1 MQSELFQTYEN
12 NSKIWEIS
20 ELNASIRKTL
30 EGSHSNV
37 WVRGEISNLKSHSS
51 GHHYFQIKDSL
62 CQIKAVLFRGDARN
76 QFSLPKEGGNF
87 VIFGDLTVYEPRG
100 DYQIRVKHLME
111 EGAGSLRMEF
121 ERLKNQLTLEGLF
134 DNDIKLS
141 IPRFSVRLGLVTSSE
156 GAAIKDFISILERK
170 GWKGQI
176 VLAPSLVQG
185 HSAAEQLIE
194 SIEKI
199 ESLKNPVDVV
209 ILTRG
214 GGSIEDLWAFNNEKL
229 VRKIAACKIPI
240 ISAIGHQTDFVLT
253 DFVADQRAETPS
265 AAAELLSVGY
275 LEQIQKLDLLT
286 SNLDETV
293 KRSIEKVSDTLNLL
307 CLRLKSVSPSHQIEL
322 ANQKL
327 DDLYVRLS
335 LSMSHSLEQRKSS
348 LSFLHNRLE
357 NLNVDNT
364 LKKGYSIIKN
374 IDGKT
379 ITSISE
385 LEKQKKIGVLLKDG
399 EKKIEIQ
406 SRN

>member
-51 GHHYFQIKDSL
+51 GHHYFQIKDSV

-286 SNLDETV
+286 SNLNETV
-293 KRSIEKVSDTLNLL
+293 KRSIEKVSDILNLL
-307 CLRLKSVSPSHQIEL
+307 FLRLKSVSPTHQIEL

-327 DDLYVRLS
+327 DDLYGRLS
-335 LSMSHSLEQRKSS
+335 LSMSHLLEQKKSS

>member
-87 VIFGDLTVYEPRG
+87 VIFGDITVYEPRG

-141 IPRFSVRLGLVTSSE
+141 IPRFSVRLGLITSSE

-199 ESLKNPVDVV
+199 ESLQNPVDVV

-214 GGSIEDLWAFNNEKL
+214 GGSIEDLWAFNDEKL
-229 VRKIAACKIPI
+229 VRKIAACKVPV

-286 SNLDETV
+286 SNLNETV
-293 KRSIEKVSDTLNLL
+293 KRSIEKVSDILNLL
-307 CLRLKSVSPSHQIEL
+307 CLRLKSVSPTHQIEL

-327 DDLYVRLS
+327 DDLYGRLS
-335 LSMSHSLEQRKSS
+335 LSMSHLFEQRKSS

>member
-199 ESLKNPVDVV
+199 ESLQNPVDVI

-214 GGSIEDLWAFNNEKL
+214 GGSIEDLWAFNDEKL
-229 VRKIAACKIPI
+229 VRKIAACKIPV

-286 SNLDETV
+286 SNLNETV
-293 KRSIEKVSDTLNLL
+293 KRSIEKVSDILNLL
-307 CLRLKSVSPSHQIEL
+307 CLRLKSVSPRHQIEL

-327 DDLYVRLS
+327 DDLYGRLS
-335 LSMSHSLEQRKSS
+335 LSMSHLLEQKKSS

>member
-199 ESLKNPVDVV
+199 ESLENPVDVV

-214 GGSIEDLWAFNNEKL
+214 GGSIEDLWAFNDEKL
-229 VRKIAACKIPI
+229 VRKIAACKIPV

-327 DDLYVRLS
+327 DDLYGRLS
-335 LSMSHSLEQRKSS
+335 LSMSHLLEQKKSS

>member
-51 GHHYFQIKDSL
+51 GHHYFQIKDSV

-170 GWKGQI
+170 CWKGQI

-214 GGSIEDLWAFNNEKL
+214 GGSIEDLWAFNDEKL
-229 VRKIAACKIPI
+229 VRKIAACKIPV

-265 AAAELLSVGY
+265 AAAELLSEGY

-286 SNLDETV
+286 SNLNETV
-293 KRSIEKVSDTLNLL
+293 KRSIEKVSDILNLL
-307 CLRLKSVSPSHQIEL
+307 CLRLKSVSPTHQIEL

-327 DDLYVRLS
+327 DDLYGRLS
-335 LSMSHSLEQRKSS
+335 LSMSHLLEQKKSS

-406 SRN
+406 FRN

>member
-87 VIFGDLTVYEPRG
+87 VIFGDITVYEPRG

-199 ESLKNPVDVV
+199 ESLQNPVDVV

-214 GGSIEDLWAFNNEKL
+214 GGSIEDLWAFNDEKL
-229 VRKIAACKIPI
+229 VRKIAACKVPV

-286 SNLDETV
+286 SNLNETV
-293 KRSIEKVSDTLNLL
+293 KRSIEKVSDILNLL
-307 CLRLKSVSPSHQIEL
+307 CLRLKSVSPTHQIEL

-327 DDLYVRLS
+327 DDLYCRLS
-335 LSMSHSLEQRKSS
+335 LSMSHLLEQRKSS

>member
-51 GHHYFQIKDSL
+51 GHHYFQIKDSA

-199 ESLKNPVDVV
+199 ESLENPVDVV

-286 SNLDETV
+286 SNLNETV
-293 KRSIEKVSDTLNLL
+293 KRSIEKVSDILNLL
-307 CLRLKSVSPSHQIEL
+307 FLRLKSVSPTHQIEL

>member
-20 ELNASIRKTL
+20 ELNASIRKAL
-30 EGSHSNV
+30 EGSHSNL

-170 GWKGQI
+170 SWKGQI

-214 GGSIEDLWAFNNEKL
+214 GGSIEDLWAFNDEKL
-229 VRKIAACKIPI
+229 VRKIAACKIPV

-286 SNLDETV
+286 SNLNETV
-293 KRSIEKVSDTLNLL
+293 KRSIEKVSDILNLL
-307 CLRLKSVSPSHQIEL
+307 CLRLKSVSPTHQIEL

-327 DDLYVRLS
+327 DDLYGRLS
-335 LSMSHSLEQRKSS
+335 LSMSHLLEQKKSS

>member
-1 MQSELFQTYEN
+1 ML
-12 NSKIWEIS
+12 
-20 ELNASIRKTL
+20 
-30 EGSHSNV
+30 

-51 GHHYFQIKDSL
+51 GHHYFQIKDSA

-214 GGSIEDLWAFNNEKL
+214 GGSIEDLWAFNDEKL
-229 VRKIAACKIPI
+229 VRKVAACKVPV

-265 AAAELLSVGY
+265 AAAELLSMGY

-286 SNLDETV
+286 SNLNETV
-293 KRSIEKVSDTLNLL
+293 KRSIEKVSTSSIYFVYDSNPLAPAIRLNWLIKNWMTCTVGYL
-307 CLRLKSVSPSHQIEL
+307 FQCLT
-322 ANQKL
+322 
-327 DDLYVRLS
+327 YLS
-335 LSMSHSLEQRKSS
+335 KKSS
-348 LSFLHNRLE
+348 ISFLHNRLE

-399 EKKIEIQ
+399 EKKLKFSPGIKTLKKKF
-406 SRN
+406 

>member
-51 GHHYFQIKDSL
+51 GHHYFQIKDSV

-87 VIFGDLTVYEPRG
+87 VIFGDLTVYELRG

-199 ESLKNPVDVV
+199 ESLKNPVDVI

-214 GGSIEDLWAFNNEKL
+214 GGSIEDLWAFNDEKL
-229 VRKIAACKIPI
+229 VRRIAACKIPV

-286 SNLDETV
+286 SNLNETV
-293 KRSIEKVSDTLNLL
+293 KRSIEKVSDILNLL
-307 CLRLKSVSPSHQIEL
+307 CLRLKSVSPTHQIEL

-327 DDLYVRLS
+327 DDLYGRLS
-335 LSMSHSLEQRKSS
+335 LSMSHLFEQKKSS

-374 IDGKT
+374 IDDKT

>member
-229 VRKIAACKIPI
+229 VRKIAACKIPV

-327 DDLYVRLS
+327 DDLYGRLS
-335 LSMSHSLEQRKSS
+335 LSMSHLLEQKKSS

>member
-30 EGSHSNV
+30 EGSHSNI

-51 GHHYFQIKDSL
+51 GHHYFQIKDSV

-87 VIFGDLTVYEPRG
+87 VIFGDLTVYELRG

-199 ESLKNPVDVV
+199 ESLKNPVDVI

-214 GGSIEDLWAFNNEKL
+214 GGSIEDLWAFNDEKL
-229 VRKIAACKIPI
+229 VRRIAACKIPV

-286 SNLDETV
+286 SNLNETV
-293 KRSIEKVSDTLNLL
+293 KRSIEKVSDILNLL
-307 CLRLKSVSPSHQIEL
+307 CLRLKSVSPTHQIEL

-327 DDLYVRLS
+327 DDLYGRLS
-335 LSMSHSLEQRKSS
+335 LSMSHLFEQKKSS

-374 IDGKT
+374 IDDKT

>member
-20 ELNASIRKTL
+20 ELNASIRKAL
-30 EGSHSNV
+30 EGSHSNL

-185 HSAAEQLIE
+185 HTAAEQLIE

-199 ESLKNPVDVV
+199 ESLENPVDVV

-214 GGSIEDLWAFNNEKL
+214 GGSIEDLWAFNDEKL
-229 VRKIAACKIPI
+229 VRKIAACKIPV

-286 SNLDETV
+286 SNLNETV
-293 KRSIEKVSDTLNLL
+293 KRSIEKVSDILNLL
-307 CLRLKSVSPSHQIEL
+307 CLRLKSVSPTHQIEL

-327 DDLYVRLS
+327 DDLYGRLS
-335 LSMSHSLEQRKSS
+335 LSMSHLLEQKKSS

-385 LEKQKKIGVLLKDG
+385 LKTKENWRFIK
-399 EKKIEIQ
+399 
-406 SRN
+406 RW

>member
-37 WVRGEISNLKSHSS
+37 WVRGEISNLMSHSS

-87 VIFGDLTVYEPRG
+87 VIFGDITVYEPRG

-141 IPRFSVRLGLVTSSE
+141 IPRFSVRLGLITSSE

-199 ESLKNPVDVV
+199 ESLRNPVDVV

-214 GGSIEDLWAFNNEKL
+214 GGSIEDLWAFNDEKL
-229 VRKIAACKIPI
+229 VRKIAACKVPV

-286 SNLDETV
+286 SNLNETV
-293 KRSIEKVSDTLNLL
+293 KRSIEKVSDILNLL
-307 CLRLKSVSPSHQIEL
+307 CLRLKSVSPTHQIEL

-327 DDLYVRLS
+327 DDLYGRLS
-335 LSMSHSLEQRKSS
+335 LSMSHLLEQRKSS

>member
-20 ELNASIRKTL
+20 ELNASIRKAL
-30 EGSHSNV
+30 EGSHSNL

-199 ESLKNPVDVV
+199 ESLENPVDVV

-214 GGSIEDLWAFNNEKL
+214 GGSIEDLWAFNDEKL
-229 VRKIAACKIPI
+229 VRKIAACKIPV

-286 SNLDETV
+286 SNLNETV
-293 KRSIEKVSDTLNLL
+293 KRSIEKVSDILNLL
-307 CLRLKSVSPSHQIEL
+307 CLRLKSVSPTHQIEL

>member
-229 VRKIAACKIPI
+229 VRKIAACKIPV

-286 SNLDETV
+286 SNLNETV
-293 KRSIEKVSDTLNLL
+293 KRSIEKVSDILNLL
-307 CLRLKSVSPSHQIEL
+307 FLRLKSVSPTHQIEL

-327 DDLYVRLS
+327 DDLYGRLS
-335 LSMSHSLEQRKSS
+335 LSMSHLFEQKKSS

-406 SRN
+406 SRD